1 MTVVKICGLMSVQDI
16 RAVNETEA
24 DFAGMILSEG
34 FRRSVSMPEARLMKG
49 ELSPRIKMCGV
60 FVNAPIEYIRKFIEE
75 GVIDIVQ
82 LHGNED
88 EAFIG
93 GLKQEYPDIP
103 VIRAFTVKN
112 AEDVRRAESSAADMI
127 ILDAGKGTG
136 KAFDWDLLEDM
147 HREYILAGGL
157 TPDNVAEAVRTLQ
170 PYGADTSSGVETDG
184 RKDREKI
191 HAFVKNAKGG
201 HR

>member
-1 MTVVKICGLMSVQDI
+1 MTAVKICGLMSEEDI

-24 DFAGMILSEG
+24 GYAGMILSEG
-34 FRRSVSMPEARLMKG
+34 YRRSVSMRKARRMKE

-60 FVNAPIEYIRKFIEE
+60 FVNEPAEYIRKFIEE

-88 EAFIG
+88 EAFIRE
-93 GLKQEYPDIP
+93 LKLEFPGVP
-103 VIRAFTVKN
+103 VIRAFAVKS
-112 AEDVRRAESSAADMI
+112 AEDVRAAENSSADLI

-136 KAFDWDLLEDM
+136 KVFDWDLLKDM

-157 TPDNVAEAVRTLQ
+157 TPDNVAEAVRMLD
-170 PYGADTSSGVETDG
+170 PFGVDTSSGAETDG